1 MKKNL
6 FYIAALC
13 AAALVSCTPKELVI
27 DEPNGGEEI
36 TDATALVHV
45 TINASMDEATKAY
58 IDDADG
64 FAWKWAEN
72 DQLAV
77 FDASNQKIVFT
88 INSSTA
94 GSSVAKFEAD
104 GVPSSFVPVKAVFPA
119 SAAGATPDEF
129 NIKSTQSPSAYS
141 IDPEAMVAT
150 ADGEKVSD
158 TEFNFYFEPAVSYF
172 RFAVAAGVSKVILH
186 TVGKDDTIAGDSRS
200 VTVNLSGTEGKFWAA
215 VNPAVYH
222 GIRAFAYDGTS
233 YTKKGADAAEIDL
246 SAKGSGKNI
255 GTVSGGT
262 EVAVIE
268 NADALVSYLDGT
280 PALDGYIVNDLDL
293 TGKTVTTC
301 ASFAKTFDGQYHSI
315 KNWTSKGVALFGTV
329 TGDVNNIIVDK
340 TCTLTEPASGD
351 FSFIIKTLKG
361 SAINCINEADI
372 SFEINGSE
380 QCIFGGIVGHITD
393 ANALVQGCV
402 NRGTIDITVATGST
416 AMGGTQYFGGIIG
429 IVGVAS
435 TKTRLIECAN
445 EAQSLNVTATGDGSD
460 NLKSIYIGGIAG
472 GTGLQGGNSTTTSG
486 FATSNY
492 GTIDS
497 CTNKANVSA
506 SWTGGTGGYFNVGG
520 IIGFGQCQLL
530 RCINRGSVSYKNSK
544 TITNARP
551 SVGGIA
557 GSIDGPGRDN
567 LNADGCNNY
576 GSISLEGCFGNSSNA
591 YNAGTGGV
599 SCATLGG
606 CFGVVGDSSVEIKN
620 CDNYGTLS
628 ADTQMAV
635 TAGSSTSFGGVVG
648 WSKAA
653 ISGCKNLSTFT
664 ERFSTMA
671 RTAHI
676 GGIVGYCSK
685 PINNCESSATIEA
698 SHDCESLTIDG
709 TEDYPKPVSN
719 VGGIVGYALDDCA
732 VSSCRNTGE
741 ALTLTDLTT
750 DSRIGGVSGMQRSD
764 VIGCSNSA
772 IITVVRKKIVI
783 EGYNYAPVGRYGG
796 IIGYQNVNK
805 TIKDNHNTGKMYIT
819 LDDISANAAVGG
831 VLGIGQ
837 VVVTLNNCD
846 NDGDITVNGGGI
858 KNAVWFGGVAGAT
871 NVKKS
876 KLVGCDNTGN
886 LILSNAKSTSFS
898 YFGGVWG
905 YYKDGSN
912 IMDSC
917 SNTGDLTS
925 TAEAKIRV
933 GGLAAGLYGSVNNSY
948 STSVINVT
956 NALAGS
962 RVGGAIGYAS
972 VSMTGGSFK
981 HTISIDNTAGASHAG
996 LLFGDCA
1003 RANTLAGITVDG
1015 SITSDANVKAGIL
1028 IGGYNANTAAY
1039 TLGTADSPFT
1049 IKATASVNGTAVVS
1063 NPSIDADVVGDTAT
1077 NAPAGNAIT
1086 FANVKVE

>member
-6 FYIAALC
+6 FYLAALC
-13 AAALVSCTPKELVI
+13 AAALVSCTPKELAI
-27 DEPNGGEEI
+27 DEPKGGEEK
-36 TDATALVHV
+36 TDAAELVHV

-64 FAWKWAEN
+64 FAWKWAEG

-77 FDASNQKIVFT
+77 FDASNEKIVFT
-88 INSSTA
+88 INSSTV
-94 GSSVAKFEAD
+94 GSAVAKFEAD
-104 GVPSSFVPVKAVFPA
+104 GVSATFVPVKAVFPA

-129 NIKSTQSPSAYS
+129 SIKPAQSPSTYS
-141 IDPEAMVAT
+141 IDPAAMVAT

-158 TEFNFYFEPAVSYF
+158 TEFNFYFDPAVSYF
-172 RFAVAAGVSKVILH
+172 RFKVAAGVSKVILH
-186 TVGKDDTIAGDSRS
+186 TVGKDDTIAGESRS
-200 VTVNLSGTEGKFWAA
+200 VTVNLPNTDGGKFWAA
-215 VNPAVYH
+215 VNPVKYQ
-222 GIRAFAYDGTS
+222 GLRIFTRTS
-233 YTKKGADAAEIDL
+233 SADNMLSTASDVDL
-246 SAKGSGKNI
+246 STPGKGQNLGDLGRISHP
-255 GTVSGGT
+255 VSVIETGAELKTYLGGT
-262 EVAVIE
+262 P
-268 NADALVSYLDGT
+268 T
-280 PALDGYIVNDLDL
+280 LDGYIVNDLDL
-293 TGKTVTTC
+293 TDETINTC

-315 KNWTSKGVALFGTV
+315 KNWTSEGEALFGTV
-329 TGDVNNIIVDK
+329 TGDVNNIIIDK
-340 TCTLTEPASGD
+340 TCTLTKPTSGD

-361 SAINCINEADI
+361 SVINCINEADI

-380 QCIFGGIVGHITD
+380 QFVFGGIVGHITD
-393 ANALVQGCV
+393 ADALVQGCV
-402 NRGTIDITVATGST
+402 NRGTIDIKVATGGT
-416 AMGGTQYFGGIIG
+416 AMEGTQYFGGIIG

-435 TKTRLIECAN
+435 TKTRLIECVN

-472 GTGLQGGNSTTTSG
+472 GTGQQGGNSSTTSG

-567 LNADGCNNY
+567 LNADECKNY
-576 GSISLEGCFGNSSNA
+576 GSISLEGCFGNSGNA
-591 YNAGTGGV
+591 YNSGTGGV
-599 SCATLGG
+599 TSATLGG

-628 ADTQMAV
+628 ADTQMSV

-676 GGIVGYCSK
+676 GGIVGYCSQ

-698 SHDCESLTIDG
+698 SHDCESLKIDG
-709 TEDYPKPVSN
+709 TDTYPKPVSN

-732 VSSCRNTGE
+732 VSNCKNTGG

-772 IITVVRKKIVI
+772 IITVVRKKIVP
-783 EGYNYAPVGRYGG
+783 EGYSYAPVGRYGG

-805 TIKDNHNTGKMYIT
+805 TIKDNLNTGDMYIT
-819 LDDISANAAVGG
+819 LDDISAAAAIGG

-846 NDGDITVNGGGI
+846 NDGDITVDGGGI
-858 KNAVWFGGVAGAT
+858 KNSVWFGGVAGAT

-876 KLVGCDNTGN
+876 QLIGCDNTGN
-886 LILSNAKSTSFS
+886 LILSNANSTAFS
-898 YFGGVWG
+898 YVGGVWG
-905 YYKDGSN
+905 FYKDSN
-912 IMDSC
+912 QCTDCNNSGNI
-917 SNTGDLTS
+917 TS
-925 TAEAKIRV
+925 TASAKVRV
-933 GGLAAGLYGSVNNSY
+933 GGLAAALYGSVKNSN

-1003 RANTLAGITVDG
+1003 RSNTLAGITVEG

-1039 TLGTADSPFT
+1039 TLGTVDSPFI
-1049 IKATASVNGTAVVS
+1049 IKATASVNGTAVAA
-1063 NPSIDADVVGDTAT
+1063 NPSTDADVVGDTVT
-1077 NAPAGNAIT
+1077 NAPAGNAVT
-1086 FANVKVE
+1086 FTNVMVE